1 MNWNTLI
8 KLLLPIRLRASL
20 LLINLLTSLTKVTR
34 NKFDLDHEWVQN
46 LITDLKY
53 TSQVQ
58 AMVKLLNDKFDPINR
73 QIEILD
79 ETETNVTIWWNKD
92 PYIIIAGVESNIV
105 MVIPDNLTTVG
116 LDFVV
121 RAPASVNTEL
131 VSKYIKR
138 YAFAGVG
145 FKIINN

>member
-1 MNWNTLI
+1 MNWETLV
-8 KLLLPIRLRASL
+8 KLLLPIKLRASL
-20 LLINLLTSLTKVTR
+20 LLISLLTAVTKVTR
-34 NKFDLDHEWVQN
+34 NKYDLDYQWVQN

-58 AMVKLLNDKFDPINR
+58 AMVELINDKFDPISR
-73 QIEILD
+73 RIEILD
-79 ETETNVTIWWNKD
+79 ETETNVTIWGNKD

-121 RAPASVNTEL
+121 QAPASVNTEL
-131 VSKYIKR
+131 LSKYIKR

-145 FKIINN
+145 FKIIHN

>member
-1 MNWNTLI
+1 MNWETLV
-8 KLLLPIRLRASL
+8 KLLLPIKLRASL
-20 LLINLLTSLTKVTR
+20 LLISLLTAVTKVTR
-34 NKFDLDHEWVQN
+34 NKYDLDYQWVQN

-58 AMVKLLNDKFDPINR
+58 AMVELINDKFDPISR
-73 QIEILD
+73 RIEILD
-79 ETETNVTIWWNKD
+79 ETETNVTIWGNKD

-121 RAPASVNTEL
+121 QAPASVNTEL
-131 VSKYIKR
+131 LSKYIKR

-145 FKIINN
+145 FKII

>member
-1 MNWNTLI
+1 MNWETLV
-8 KLLLPIRLRASL
+8 KLLLPIKLRASL
-20 LLINLLTSLTKVTR
+20 LLISLLTAVTKVTR
-34 NKFDLDHEWVQN
+34 NKYDLDYQWVQN

-58 AMVKLLNDKFDPINR
+58 AMVELINDKFDPISR
-73 QIEILD
+73 RIEILD
-79 ETETNVTIWWNKD
+79 ETETNVTIWGNKD

-121 RAPASVNTEL
+121 QVHASVNTEL
-131 VSKYIKR
+131 LSKYIKR
-138 YAFAGVG
+138 YVFAGVG
-145 FKIINN
+145 FKIIHN